1 MSANFDREY
10 RLAAGK
16 AGGMGFEIGEK
27 SKSQPVP
34 LHINFSIE
42 RTDLETQNTGRVTV
56 WNLNQEHLATLD
68 EKDCVLSL
76 KAGYG
81 SRMPLIFAGIV
92 TNCVTTH
99 DGADRKTEIE
109 VVDNLVEIRD
119 TYVTISYV
127 RTVNWKTIF
136 DDVANQMG
144 VAVTYSYNAEFADI
158 ANGFSFVGLA
168 RDIMTKGCACC
179 GLVWSLQNGVMQVK
193 KPGDV
198 MSREVFVLS
207 EDSGLLGIPA
217 RVTEANSETSDK
229 TSIGWEVEGNDA
241 GVCAGDPEHRPTWAS
256 RHPYGHAGADRQL
269 RRRKGHR
276 NGQARDEVQETGR
289 EDDGFPT
296 SHRRSGRVPAG
307 GRTGRNDCVSGQA
320 RR

>member
-1 MSANFDREY
+1 MIDVSSENFHREY
-10 RLAAGK
+10 RLAVGK
-16 AGGMGFEIGEK
+16 AGGVGFEIGER
-27 SKSQPVP
+27 SKSQPIP
-34 LHINFSIE
+34 LHISFSFE

-56 WNLNQEHLATLD
+56 WNLNKEHIAALD

-81 SRMPLIFAGIV
+81 NRMPLIFAGIV
-92 TNCVTTH
+92 TNCVTSL

-119 TYVTISYV
+119 TYVTISYAG
-127 RTVNWKTIF
+127 TVNWKTIF

-168 RDIMTKGCACC
+168 RDIMTKGCGCC
-179 GLVWSLQNGVMQVK
+179 NLTWSLQNGVMQVK

-198 MSREVFVLS
+198 MSKEVYVLS
-207 EDSGLLGIPA
+207 EDTGLLGIPA

-229 TSIGWEVEGNDA
+229 TSIGWEVVFFLNGAIHIDDYVKLESKTVSGYFRVAKLTQEGDN
-241 GVCAGDPEHRPTWAS
+241 VSGDWTCTA
-256 RHPYGHAGADRQL
+256 QL
-269 RRRKGHR
+269 M
-276 NGQARDEVQETGR
+276 EVQE
-289 EDDGFPT
+289 
-296 SHRRSGRVPAG
+296 S
-307 GRTGRNDCVSGQA
+307 
-320 RR
+320 